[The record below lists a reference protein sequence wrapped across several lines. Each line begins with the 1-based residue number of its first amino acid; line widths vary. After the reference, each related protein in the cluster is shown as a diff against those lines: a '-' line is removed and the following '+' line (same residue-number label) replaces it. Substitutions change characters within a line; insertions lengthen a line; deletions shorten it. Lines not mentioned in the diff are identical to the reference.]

1 MNGLLAVDFTAP
13 SIEYSVLAPMLI
25 VFGAA
30 VLGVLIEAFVPRH
43 ARGPAQLA
51 LALVAVAGAFVAVCL
66 NAGTREIVA
75 SGAIVIDPPAL
86 FMQGAILVFAFLS
99 LLLVAERGLDPS
111 GDAFAA
117 SAATVPGSE
126 DEREAV
132 AAGLQ
137 QTEVFPLLMFSI
149 GGMLMFPASA
159 DLLSLFVALEVL
171 SLPLYL
177 LCGLARRRRLISQE
191 AALKYFLLGSFASAF
206 FLYGT
211 ALLYGFAGSTSL
223 SDIADAVGTTVGLDP
238 LLLIGAALVAVGVL
252 FKVGAVPFHR
262 WVPDVYQGA
271 PTPITAFMAICTKIA
286 AFGALARIFYV
297 ALGGIRWD
305 WRPMLWAVAI
315 LTMIIGSIVALT
327 QTDVKRLLAYS
338 SIAHAGFILVGV
350 LGLSQKGLSATLF
363 YLLAYGFITVGAFA
377 VVTLVRD
384 STGEATHLSQW
395 AGLGR
400 RSPIL
405 AASFALFLLA
415 FAGIPPTSGFV
426 GKLAVFSAA
435 EGAGGSALVIVGV
448 LASAI
453 AAFFYIRVI
462 VLMFFSEPAADGP
475 TIAVPSILTR
485 FTLTVAV
492 LATVVLGV
500 DPQPFLDLA
509 DKASLFTR

>member
-43 ARGPAQLA
+43 VRGPAQLV

-86 FMQGAILVFAFLS
+86 FFQGAILVFAFLS

-338 SIAHAGFILVGV
+338 SIAHAGFILVGI
-350 LGLSQKGLSATLF
+350 LGSVPA
-363 YLLAYGFITVGAFA
+363 GA
-377 VVTLVRD
+377 
-384 STGEATHLSQW
+384 
-395 AGLGR
+395 LGH
-400 RSPIL
+400 
-405 AASFALFLLA
+405 
-415 FAGIPPTSGFV
+415 
-426 GKLAVFSAA
+426 
-435 EGAGGSALVIVGV
+435 
-448 LASAI
+448 
-453 AAFFYIRVI
+453 
-462 VLMFFSEPAADGP
+462 
-475 TIAVPSILTR
+475 
-485 FTLTVAV
+485 AV
-492 LATVVLGV
+492 LPARLRVHHRRRLRRHHARARLGG
-500 DPQPFLDLA
+500 
-509 DKASLFTR
+509 